1 MAVKRIAMIFSV
13 LLVSAAA
20 FLRLRAP
27 ARSGPAPNIDAL
39 KDVLERS
46 ASNSLPAPDVM
57 NGKLTI
63 LVAKE
68 SVASETERIIR
79 LASQAGGTAFKSTA
93 SGDPEV
99 LASIPAGQAARFV
112 EAATGKTNPVTVPA
126 DPAAKELF
134 DVVIMSSAISSP
146 AP

>member
-1 MAVKRIAMIFSV
+1 MTVKRIVVIFSV

-27 ARSGPAPNIDAL
+27 APSGPAPNIEAL

-46 ASNSLPAPDVM
+46 ARASLPAPDVT
-57 NGKLTI
+57 NEKLTI

-68 SVASETERIIR
+68 AVAGETEKIIR
-79 LASQAGGTAFKSTA
+79 LASEAGGTAFKSTT

-112 EAATGKTNPVTVPA
+112 EAATGKASPIIVPA
-126 DPAAKELF
+126 DPAAKELI
-134 DVVIMSSAISSP
+134 DVEIMSSAISSP